1 MLELS
6 IEQQCALQQFE
17 EGHNLF
23 VTGPAGTGKST
34 IVKEFIKSAE
44 RRHKKM
50 QICAMTGCA
59 AILLGKSARTIH
71 SWSGI
76 KIDNGTAA
84 VILHRVLKNDK
95 NFANWEDADILYIDE
110 VSMMSHKMFELL
122 DDIGKST
129 RNCKKPFGGLQVIF
143 SGDFYQLPPIGKP
156 NEPSSGNFCFES
168 PRWNNVFTLDNHI
181 VLSTIFRQKNPEF
194 QEVLGGV
201 RTGNMTKEH
210 IQILK
215 TRLKVQY
222 NEEENHGC
230 SLTRLVPT
238 RKQADYINETT
249 FAKIDE
255 QCYEFKMLEKPD
267 CTTYMETGQP
277 LSKDE
282 LLKCSKMTIKMK
294 MDEFKMLKSNAPCI
308 ETLQLKKGATVMCLV
323 NFSMEE
329 GICNGS
335 IGTIK
340 GFNINGHFP
349 VPIVQ
354 FSNGVVKEIKL
365 KYWQSQDYPAVGIA
379 QVPLCL
385 AWAIT
390 IHKSQGS
397 TLPMAQID
405 IGGSIFE
412 CGQSYVGLS
421 RVQSLEGVYLSGF
434 NPYKIRVN
442 PKVKKFYESI
452 PPVEYEYESEEE
464 EDPKKTDVKKVD
476 LYGVGVGNRNDS
488 QELSFEDYS
497 YQESTSDPTVKL
509 IAV

>member
-1 MLELS
+1 MNGEIELS

-17 EGHNLF
+17 EGQNLF
-23 VTGPAGTGKST
+23 ITGPAGTGKST
-34 IVKEFIKSAE
+34 IVKEFIKSAV
-44 RRHKKM
+44 RRNKNM

-59 AILLGKSARTIH
+59 AILLGKGARTIH

-76 KIDNGTAA
+76 KIDNGTASE
-84 VILHRVLKNDK
+84 ILHRVLKNDK
-95 NFANWEDADILYIDE
+95 NFAPWETTDILYIDE
-110 VSMMSHKMFELL
+110 VSMMSQKMFDIL

-129 RNCKKPFGGLQVIF
+129 RNCDKPFGGLQVLF
-143 SGDFYQLPPIGKP
+143 SGDFYQLPPIGKAT
-156 NEPSSGNFCFES
+156 EPSSGNFCFES
-168 PRWNNVFTLDNHI
+168 PRWNTIFTLDNHI
-181 VLSTIFRQKNPEF
+181 ILSTIFRQTNPEF
-194 QEVLGGV
+194 QQVLGGV
-201 RTGNMTKEH
+201 RTGNLTKEH

-215 TRLKVQY
+215 SRLTVEY
-222 NEEENHGC
+222 NQEENHGC

-238 RKQADYINETT
+238 RKQADHINETT
-249 FAKIDE
+249 FAKIQE
-255 QCYEFKMLEKPD
+255 QCYEFKLLEKAD
-267 CTTYMETGQP
+267 CTSYMETGQP
-277 LSKDE
+277 LTKDE
-282 LLKCSKMTIKMK
+282 LLKCSKMTGKMK
-294 MDEFKMLKSNAPCI
+294 IEEFKMLKANAPCI
-308 ETLQLKKGATVMCLV
+308 ETLQLKKGSTVMCLV

-340 GFNINGHFP
+340 GFNINCHFP

-354 FSNGVVKEIKL
+354 FSNGIVKEIKQ
-365 KYWQSQDYPAVGIA
+365 KYWQSQDYPAIGVA
-379 QVPLCL
+379 QIPLCL

-434 NPYKIRVN
+434 NPSKIRVN
-442 PKVKKFYESI
+442 EKVKKFYDSI

-464 EDPKKTDVKKVD
+464 KETNEVDDTVKKID
-476 LYGVGVGNRNDS
+476 LY
-488 QELSFEDYS
+488 DYTA
-497 YQESTSDPTVKL
+497 Y
-509 IAV
+509 ACC